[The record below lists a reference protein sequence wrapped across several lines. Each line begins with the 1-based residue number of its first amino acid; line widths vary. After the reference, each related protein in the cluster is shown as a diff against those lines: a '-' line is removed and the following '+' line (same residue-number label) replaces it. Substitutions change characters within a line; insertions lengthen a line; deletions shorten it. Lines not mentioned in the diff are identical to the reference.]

1 MKRYITIAVLFLT
14 TVVMAQNPITKD
26 VGEFSEVK
34 VFDLINVT
42 MIKSDK
48 NQVTIAGKNKRD
60 VEVINK
66 NGTLK
71 IRMNI
76 EESYDGNNTEII
88 LYYSSVD
95 TIDANEG
102 AVITVN
108 ETLEQFKIEL
118 KAQEGGKITAQV
130 KATETNIKA
139 VTGGIINLSGVSK
152 RQNVTIFTG
161 GIYEAE
167 EFKTESTK
175 INVNAGGDAR
185 VNASE
190 LVQVKVR
197 AGGDVYIYGNP
208 KEIDEKRVLGGRVK
222 RMQ

>member
-14 TVVMAQNPITKD
+14 TVVMAQNPTTKD

-76 EESYDGNNTEII
+76 EASYDGNNTEII

-108 ETLEQFKIEL
+108 ETLEQFEIEL

-130 KATETNIKA
+130 KATETYIKA

-167 EFKTESTK
+167 DFKTESTK

>member
-1 MKRYITIAVLFLT
+1 MKQYITLIVLFLT
-14 TVVMAQNPITKD
+14 TVIMAQSPITKD
-26 VGEFSEVK
+26 ISEFSEVK

-48 NQVTIAGKNKRD
+48 NQVVIEGRNRRD

-71 IRMNI
+71 IRMDI
-76 EESYDGNNTEII
+76 EEAYDGDDTDIT
-88 LYYSSVD
+88 LYYTTVD
-95 TIDANEG
+95 IIDANEG
-102 AVITVN
+102 AEIKVQDPI
-108 ETLEQFKIEL
+108 EQFEIDF
-118 KAQEGGKITAQV
+118 KAQEGAEITANV
-130 KATETNIKA
+130 KATVANIRA

-161 GIYEAE
+161 GVYEAE
-167 EFKTESTK
+167 NFKTESTK

-190 LVQVKVR
+190 LVHVKVR
-197 AGGDVYIYGNP
+197 AGGDVYVYGNP
-208 KEIDEKRVLGGRVK
+208 KEIDQKTVLGGRVK

>member
-108 ETLEQFKIEL
+108 ETLEQFEIEL

-130 KATETNIKA
+130 KATETYIKA

-167 EFKTESTK
+167 DFKTESTK

>member
-1 MKRYITIAVLFLT
+1 MKQYITLIVLFLT
-14 TVVMAQNPITKD
+14 TVIMAQSPINKD
-26 VGEFSEVK
+26 ISEFSEVK

-48 NQVTIAGKNKRD
+48 NQVVIEGRNRRD

-66 NGTLK
+66 NGRLK
-71 IRMNI
+71 IRMDI
-76 EESYDGNNTEII
+76 EEAYDGDDTDIT
-88 LYYSSVD
+88 LYYTTVD
-95 TIDANEG
+95 IIDANEG
-102 AVITVN
+102 AEITVQDPI
-108 ETLEQFKIEL
+108 EQFEIDF
-118 KAQEGGKITAQV
+118 KAQEGAEITANV
-130 KATETNIKA
+130 KATVANIRA

-161 GIYEAE
+161 GVYEAE
-167 EFKTESTK
+167 NFKTESTK

-190 LVQVKVR
+190 LVHVKVR
-197 AGGDVYIYGNP
+197 AGGDVYVYGNP
-208 KEIDEKRVLGGRVK
+208 KEIDQKTVLGGRVK

>member
-108 ETLEQFKIEL
+108 EILEQFEIEL